1 LVHHLNRDLRP
12 SLSTKII
19 FLYFFLY
26 LHDFLI
32 KIGLQYKKFMIIII
46 FAYEKRYT
54 DMFKILKREELAHG
68 TIILNEIEAPQ
79 IAKKAKAGQFVIII
93 ANETGE
99 RIPLTMADVDKERGT
114 ITIIYMIVGKS
125 TRLFATL
132 QVGDGYKDIVGPLG
146 EPTHIK
152 KFGTVVC
159 VGGGTGTAVLHP
171 ITKAMK
177 GADNNV
183 ITIIGSRTK
192 DYLIM
197 EEQMEKVSD
206 EVRICTDDG
215 SKGRHGF
222 VTEELE
228 EILKSQKVDLVVAIG
243 PVPMMKFLS
252 ILTKKYD
259 TPTLV
264 SLNPIM
270 IDGTGMCGG
279 CRVTIGGET
288 KFACVDGPEFDG
300 HKVDF
305 DGLMRRLQA
314 YKIEEELSENC
325 LCEREA

>member
-1 LVHHLNRDLRP
+1 MY
-12 SLSTKII
+12 TII
-19 FLYFFLY
+19 
-26 LHDFLI
+26 
-32 KIGLQYKKFMIIII
+32 
-46 FAYEKRYT
+46 R
-54 DMFKILKREELAHG
+54 REEMAHG
-68 TIILNEIEAPQ
+68 TIVLNEIEAPQ
-79 IAKKAKAGQFVIII
+79 IAKKAKPGQFVILV

-99 RIPLTMADVDKERGT
+99 RIPLTMAEVDKERGT

-125 TRLFATL
+125 TQLFSSL
-132 QVGDGYKDIVGPLG
+132 NVGEGYKDIVGPLG
-146 EPTHIK
+146 EPTHIE

-171 ITKAMK
+171 ITRGMYEA
-177 GADNNV
+177 GNQV
-183 ITIIGSRTK
+183 ISIIGARNE
-192 DYLIM
+192 DYLIL
-197 EEQMEKVSD
+197 EESMAKVSH

-243 PVPMMKFLS
+243 PVPMMKFVSL
-252 ILTKKYD
+252 LTKKYD

-279 CRVTIGGET
+279 CRVTIGGKT

-300 HKVDF
+300 HQVDF
-305 DGLMRRLQA
+305 DGLMRRLLA
-314 YKIEEELSENC
+314 YKVEEEHALLQCS
-325 LCEREA
+325 CEVEA